1 LSGDSALERLADA
14 ILIPPFPGTSA
25 PRWLLDALYRGLAGV
40 TLFAPNMAA
49 GPDALGR
56 LTRELRAAAP
66 DLLVAADE
74 EGGDVTRVWYDTGS
88 PYPGNAAL
96 GAVDDTALTER
107 VHAAIGTDLAGLGV
121 NLDLAPCLDVL
132 AAPDNP
138 VIGTRSFGA
147 DPALV
152 ARHGAAAVRG
162 LQSAGVAACAKHFPG
177 HGATLLDSHVELAVV
192 PDGLAAVR
200 ERDLPPFRAAVAA
213 GVLTVMPG
221 HLRVAELT
229 GDLPASLSAAA
240 IWLLRSSLGFDGV
253 VVSDA
258 LEMRAV
264 SDVFGIPGAAVR
276 AVAAGNDLLC
286 LGRDVPEEGYLA
298 VRAALR
304 DAVRSGGLPAA
315 RLEEAADRV
324 GVLRARLARF
334 RTAAAGGGGAGDRG
348 GAASA
353 AAAVRGSDEPSAG
366 PVWDAG
372 GVGLVAARRA
382 LRVTG
387 SPPDLRDPV
396 VIEIEPLP
404 NMAAGDARW
413 GLAGYAPAD
422 GSRRVAAAPDPV
434 QAAAGALKAAAGRSL
449 VLVVRD
455 AHRSPATRQL
465 VTAVLAERPDTVLVE
480 MGLPYW
486 QPPAGTC
493 QTYLATFGA
502 SQANS
507 RAAAEFLGLT
517 AERLVLR
524 RHSGRRASR
533 VACSRAILLRGGAAW
548 PNLPGRIWTRR
559 ARIPT
564 LCTRWAPAQTRVP
577 GCSAKPTSWPP
588 TARRCSTGSAC
599 GQARRRLI
607 SVAVRAG
614 FWTCWPSGSFRQ
626 AGWSAWTRT
635 RRIPLWPPNSPP
647 GGG

>member
-1 LSGDSALERLADA
+1 LSADTSLERLADA
-14 ILIPPFPGTSA
+14 ILIPPFAGTTAPG
-25 PRWLLDALYRGLAGV
+25 WLLDALYRGLAGV

-49 GPDALGR
+49 GPEALGE
-56 LTRELRAAAP
+56 LTRTLRAAAP

-96 GAVDDTALTER
+96 GAVDDAALTEL
-107 VHAAIGTDLAGLGV
+107 VHAAIGTDLAGLGI

-132 AAPDNP
+132 AAPGNP
-138 VIGTRSFGA
+138 VVGTRSFGA

-177 HGATLLDSHVELAVV
+177 HGATLLDSHVELAIV
-192 PDGLAAVR
+192 PDGLATVQ

-221 HLRVAELT
+221 HLRLADLT
-229 GDLPASLSAAA
+229 GELPASLSAAA
-240 IWLLRSSLGFDGV
+240 IALLRSALGFDGV

-304 DAVRSGGLPAA
+304 DAVRSGELPAA
-315 RLEEAADRV
+315 RLEEAAAQA
-324 GVLRARLARF
+324 GGLRARLARL
-334 RTAAAGGGGAGDRG
+334 RTATNTGGAGDRE
-348 GAASA
+348 GAASTADAVGAMGTAGA
-353 AAAVRGSDEPSAG
+353 AGPAAGQPAG
-366 PVWDAG
+366 PVWDPG

-387 SPPDLRDPV
+387 ARPDLRDPV
-396 VIEIEPLP
+396 VIEVEPLP
-404 NMAAGDARW
+404 NMAAGSARW
-413 GLAGYAPAD
+413 GLASYAPAD

-434 QAAAGALKAAAGRSL
+434 QAAAAALKAAAGRSL

-455 AHRSPATRQL
+455 AHRSPATRHL
-465 VTAVLAERPDTVLVE
+465 VTAILAERPDTVLVE

-486 QPPAGTC
+486 QPPAGSC
-493 QTYLATFGA
+493 QTYLVTFGA

-507 RAAAEFLGLT
+507 RAAAEFIGLT
-517 AERLVLR
+517 AERLKR
-524 RHSGRRASR
+524 
-533 VACSRAILLRGGAAW
+533 
-548 PNLPGRIWTRR
+548 
-559 ARIPT
+559 
-564 LCTRWAPAQTRVP
+564 
-577 GCSAKPTSWPP
+577 
-588 TARRCSTGSAC
+588 
-599 GQARRRLI
+599 QARRK
-607 SVAVRAG
+607 RAFSETVDSRSRAALRRRKPRWARG
-614 FWTCWPSGSFRQ
+614 DGASSASSLPPSSGLPV
-626 AGWSAWTRT
+626 GYSAS
-635 RRIPLWPPNSPP
+635 RR
-647 GGG
+647 